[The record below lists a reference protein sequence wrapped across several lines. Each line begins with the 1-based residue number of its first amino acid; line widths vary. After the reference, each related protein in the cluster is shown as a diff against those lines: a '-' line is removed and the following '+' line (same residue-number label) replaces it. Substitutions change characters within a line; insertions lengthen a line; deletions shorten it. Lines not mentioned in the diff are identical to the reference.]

1 MDVLMS
7 IRPEFVR
14 KILSREK
21 LVEFRTRAFRR
32 QVDRIFIYSSA
43 PEQRIV
49 GSFRYVGSLSGCPAE
64 IWERYG
70 GHSCISKEDFFGYFP
85 NRDELAYA
93 IPIADL
99 RVLDRP
105 VDPFQLIPGFCPP
118 QSFCYWDALPDIEVE
133 D

>member
-7 IRPEFVR
+7 IRPEFAR

-21 LVEFRTRAFRR
+21 LVEFRKQAFRR
-32 QVDRIFIYSSA
+32 PVDRIFIYSSA
-43 PEQRIV
+43 PEQKIV
-49 GSFRYVGSLSGCPAE
+49 ASFRYVGSLSGSPAE

-70 GHSCISKEDFFGYFP
+70 RHGCISKEDFFGYFP
-85 NRDELAYA
+85 SRDELAYA
-93 IPIADL
+93 IPIVDL

-105 VDPFQLIPGFCPP
+105 VDPSQLIPGFRPP